1 MAFPTAPLLPG
12 FVNPAE
18 VFVKV
23 FSYEEPQQGYVVPL
37 AALGGNVNLAAGSL
51 PATTES
57 SGSYYTGLNAGATI
71 SQFQTVVLNSSGA
84 WVLSDANGAGL
95 QNAIGLAA
103 EAGSVLL
110 GELKV
115 LKQGLATLASW
126 TWTPG
131 LPIYNSA
138 TPGGLTQT
146 APSTSGDIVKVVGT
160 AITATTAYF
169 DFSGTGRAV
178 P

>member
-1 MAFPTAPLLPG
+1 MPAQLLPSNA
-12 FVNPAE
+12 NPAE
-18 VFVKV
+18 VFVPV
-23 FSYEEPQQGYVVPL
+23 YNYGGDPQAKNVVPL
-37 AALGGNVNLAAGSL
+37 SALGGNVNLAASSL

-57 SGSYYTGLNAGATI
+57 SGSYYTGRNAGATI
-71 SQFQTVVLNSSGA
+71 AQFQTVVLNSSGA

-95 QNAIGLAA
+95 QNALGVAA
-103 EAGSVLL
+103 EAGSVAL

-115 LKQGLATLASW
+115 LKNGYATLASW

-131 LPIYNSA
+131 LPIYNSG

-146 APSTSGDIVKVVGT
+146 APAVSGDVVKVVGT
-160 AITATTAYF
+160 AITATTVLF
-169 DFSGTGRAV
+169 DFSGTGRVV

>member
-1 MAFPTAPLLPG
+1 MAAQLLPADA
-12 FVNPAE
+12 NPAE
-18 VFVKV
+18 VFVSV
-23 FSYEEPQQGYVVPL
+23 YNYGGNPQTKNVVPL
-37 AALGGNVNLAAGSL
+37 SAIGGNVNLAAAAL
-51 PATTES
+51 PATTET
-57 SGSYYTGLNAGATI
+57 SGSYYTGANAGATI
-71 SQFQTVVLNSSGA
+71 AQFQTVVLNSSGA

-95 QNAIGLAA
+95 QNALGIAA
-103 EAGSVLL
+103 EAGSVAL

-115 LKQGLATLASW
+115 LKSGYATLASW

-146 APSTSGDIVKVVGT
+146 APATSGDIVKVVGT

>member
-1 MAFPTAPLLPG
+1 MTPTPVLLPDNLDPSQLYVPVQYFGEPQERYVAPLG
-12 FVNPAE
+12 AI
-18 VFVKV
+18 
-23 FSYEEPQQGYVVPL
+23 
-37 AALGGNVNLAAGSL
+37 GGNVSLSAANL

-57 SGSYYTGLNAGATI
+57 SGSYYTGANAGATI
-71 SQFQTVVLNSSGA
+71 AQFQTVVLNASGA

-95 QNAIGLAA
+95 QNALGLSA
-103 EAGSVLL
+103 EAGSVAL

-115 LKQGLATLASW
+115 LKNGYATLAAW

-131 LPIYNSA
+131 LPIYNSG

-146 APSTSGDIVKVVGT
+146 APAASGDVVKVVGT
-160 AITATTAYF
+160 AITAPTAYF
-169 DFSGTGRAV
+169 DFSGTGRVV